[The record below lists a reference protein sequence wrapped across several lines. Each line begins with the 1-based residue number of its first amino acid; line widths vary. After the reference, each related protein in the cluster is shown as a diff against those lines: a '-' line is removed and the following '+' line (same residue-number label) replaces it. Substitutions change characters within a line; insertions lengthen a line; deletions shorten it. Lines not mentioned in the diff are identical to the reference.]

1 MDSTGWVIVI
11 FLVALGIAAVLAYA
25 AWQRRRTTSLQ
36 QRFGPEY
43 DHTVAESGGRRPGE
57 TELLQREKEHAQL
70 QLRPLPTESMQRYK
84 TEWASIQQQF
94 VDDPDDAV
102 TRADDLA
109 GRVMA
114 ELGYPT
120 ESFEGGAAQVS
131 VDHPE
136 VVQRYRAAH
145 GVRSESGDEAT
156 TEQLRR
162 ALTSYRSLIDEL
174 LTDGQQRDSS

>member
-1 MDSTGWVIVI
+1 MNSTGWVIVI
-11 FLVALGIAAVLAYA
+11 ALVALIIAAALAYA

-70 QLRPLPTESMQRYK
+70 QLRPLSAESLQGYK
-84 TEWASIQQQF
+84 TEWASIQQRF

-102 TRADDLA
+102 TGADNLA
-109 GRVMA
+109 LRVMA
-114 ELGYPT
+114 ERGYPT
-120 ESFEGGAAQVS
+120 QSFEVGAAQVS

-136 VVQRYRAAH
+136 VVQQYRAAH
-145 GVRSESGDEAT
+145 DLRSESKDEAT

-162 ALTSYRSLIDEL
+162 ALTSYRSLIEEL
-174 LTDGQQRDSS
+174 LTDGQQRDSP